1 MVLCTAQMLS
11 SAHMKLW
18 QRKPLRRALGLSL
31 LLAVI
36 LGVFYLGSRFG
47 RYYERYSLVYSLP
60 TKPNIQAAFLRVFG
74 LQRSYSQFGQDLWV
88 ALATAPGKRDGF
100 YVDVGSADGRF
111 LSNTKLLDDMGWKG
125 ICIDPFPTNMQRRTC
140 EVFRQPVFSESGKKM
155 SFRVAGMLSGIDSDL
170 DKYKDT
176 TSTAGTVELVTAT
189 LDEILAKGHAPQYID
204 YMSIDVEGAEYD
216 ALLGLS
222 LDRYEIGTFTIEHN
236 FETKKRDAIR
246 TLLEGKGYV
255 RVRVWEVEDWY
266 VHPKI
271 ASRIPGFVA
280 YCAKAPCGVYPWR

>member
-1 MVLCTAQMLS
+1 
-11 SAHMKLW
+11 MKLGP
-18 QRKPLRRALGLSL
+18 RRLLRRTLGLSFL
-31 LLAVI
+31 FAVI

-47 RYYERYSLVYSLP
+47 RYYERYGFVYSLP
-60 TKPNIQAAFLRVFG
+60 TKPNIQASLLRVFG
-74 LQRSYSQFGQDLWV
+74 LQRSHAQFGQDLWV
-88 ALATAPGKRDGF
+88 ALVTAPGKKDGF
-100 YVDVGSADGRF
+100 YVDVGSADGIF

-125 ICIDPFPTNMQRRTC
+125 ICVDPFPTSMQHRTC

-155 SFRVAGMLSGIDSDL
+155 NFRVAGMLSGIDSDL
-170 DKYKDT
+170 GKYKDT
-176 TSTAGTVELVTAT
+176 TSTSETVELATAT
-189 LDEILAKGHAPQYID
+189 LDEILAKGRAPKYID

-222 LDRYEIGTFTIEHN
+222 FDRYQIGTFTIEHN

-255 RVRVWEVEDWY
+255 RVRAWEIEDWY

-280 YCAKAPCGVYPWR
+280 YCSKAPCGVFPWR

>member
-1 MVLCTAQMLS
+1 MNLLQT
-11 SAHMKLW
+11 
-18 QRKPLRRALGLSL
+18 KPLRRTLGLSL

-36 LGVFYLGSRFG
+36 VGVFYLGSRFG

-60 TKPNIQAAFLRVFG
+60 ARPNIQASLLRVFG
-74 LQRSYSQFGQDLWV
+74 LQRSYAQFGQDLWV
-88 ALATAPGKRDGF
+88 TLVTAPGKRDGF
-100 YVDVGSADGRF
+100 YVDVGSADGRW

-140 EVFRQPVFSESGKKM
+140 EVFRQPIFSESGKKV
-155 SFRVAGMLSGIDSDL
+155 SFRTSGMLGGIESDL
-170 DKYKDT
+170 GKYKGS
-176 TSTAGTVELVTAT
+176 TSAAGEVELVTAT
-189 LDEILAKGHAPQYID
+189 LDEVLAKGRAPQYID

-222 LDRYEIGTFTIEHN
+222 LDRYQIGTFTIEHN
-236 FETKKRDAIR
+236 FEAKKREEIR
-246 TLLEGKGYV
+246 ALLEGKGYV

-271 ASRIPGFVA
+271 APRTPGFVA

>member
-1 MVLCTAQMLS
+1 M
-11 SAHMKLW
+11 HLW
-18 QRKPLRRALGLSL
+18 QGKPLRLTLGLSL
-31 LLAVI
+31 LFAGI
-36 LGVFYLGSRFG
+36 LGVFYCGARFG
-47 RYYERYSLVYSLP
+47 RYYERYRLVYSLP
-60 TKPNIQAAFLRVFG
+60 TKPDIEASFLRVFG

-88 ALATAPGKRDGF
+88 ALAVAPGKRNGF
-100 YVDVGSADGRF
+100 YVDAGSADGRF
-111 LSNTKLLDDMGWKG
+111 MSNTRLLDELGWKG

-140 EVFRQPVFSESGKKM
+140 EVFRQPVFSESGKKV
-155 SFRVAGMLSGIDSDL
+155 SFRAAGMLGGIDSDL
-170 DKYKDT
+170 GKYKGT
-176 TSTAGTVELVTAT
+176 TSGAGRVELVTAT
-189 LDEILAKGHAPQYID
+189 LDEILAKGHAPRYID

-236 FETKKRDAIR
+236 FEAKKREAIR

-255 RVRVWEVEDWY
+255 RVRVWEVDDWY

-280 YCAKAPCGVYPWR
+280 YCSKAPCGVLPWR

>member
-1 MVLCTAQMLS
+1 
-11 SAHMKLW
+11 MKLW
-18 QRKPLRRALGLSL
+18 SRKPLRRALGLFFV
-31 LLAVI
+31 LAVV
-36 LGVFYLGSRFG
+36 LTTFYAGGRFG
-47 RYYERYSLVYSLP
+47 RYYEHYYFVYSLP
-60 TKPNIQAAFLRVFG
+60 TRPNIQASLLRALG
-74 LQRSYSQFGQDLWV
+74 LQRSYAQLGQDLWV
-88 ALATAPGKRDGF
+88 ALATAPGKKNGF
-100 YVDVGSADGRF
+100 YVDVGAADGKW

-140 EVFRQPVFSESGKKM
+140 QVIRQPVSSESGRKIL
-155 SFRVAGMLSGIDSDL
+155 FRKAGMLGGIEPDDGKRA
-170 DKYKDT
+170 DP
-176 TSTAGTVELVTAT
+176 APAPFEAVLVTAT

-204 YMSIDVEGAEYD
+204 YMSIDIEGAEYD

-222 LDRYEIGTFTIEHN
+222 LDRYQIGTFTIEHN

-246 TLLEGKGYV
+246 TLLEGIGYV

-280 YCAKAPCGVYPWR
+280 YCSRAPCGVFPWR